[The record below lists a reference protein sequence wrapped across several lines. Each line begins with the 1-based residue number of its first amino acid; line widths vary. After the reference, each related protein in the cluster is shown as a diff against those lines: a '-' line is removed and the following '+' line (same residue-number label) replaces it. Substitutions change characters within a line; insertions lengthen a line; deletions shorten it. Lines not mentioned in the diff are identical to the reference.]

1 MQAFVMS
8 QAFSRTLISFA
19 AASLLFVV
27 AAPAAHAGGQI
38 TLYITVPLGGN
49 SPASGHVFGLRLD
62 RTSTV
67 DQGRLMNPDSP
78 LNRRPLLDMQL
89 GANSALRLELDRQLT
104 WDINRQQWRLSSRP
118 ATLTLR
124 LPARAAQP

>member
-1 MQAFVMS
+1 MATVTS

-19 AASLLFVV
+19 AASLLLVL

-38 TLYITVPLGGN
+38 TLYITVPLGGT
-49 SPASGHVFGLRLD
+49 SPAPGHVFGLRLD

-67 DQGRLMNPDSP
+67 DQGRIMNADSP
-78 LNRRPLLDMQL
+78 LNRRPLLDMQW

-104 WDINRQQWRLSSRP
+104 WDINKLQWHLSSKP
-118 ATLTLR
+118 AEFTLR
-124 LPARAAQP
+124 LPARAAPP

>member
-1 MQAFVMS
+1 MATVTS
-8 QAFSRTLISFA
+8 QACSRTLIFFA
-19 AASLLFVV
+19 AASVLLVL

-38 TLYITVPLGGN
+38 TLYITVPLGGT
-49 SPASGHVFGLRLD
+49 SPAPGHVFGLRLD
-62 RTSTV
+62 RTSAV
-67 DQGRLMNPDSP
+67 AQGRIMNPDSP
-78 LNRRPLLDMQL
+78 LNRRPVLDMQL

-118 ATLTLR
+118 ATFTLR